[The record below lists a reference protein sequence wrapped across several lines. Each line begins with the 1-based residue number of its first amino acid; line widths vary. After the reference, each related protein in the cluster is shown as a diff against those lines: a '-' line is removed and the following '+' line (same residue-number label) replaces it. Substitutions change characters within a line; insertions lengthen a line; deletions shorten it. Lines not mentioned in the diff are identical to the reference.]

1 MVGYGKKVLFDNLT
15 NPDLLSVDIN
25 ASNPLI
31 KVLIKNKIKYTIRD
45 SKWFNRF
52 DPQLNH
58 QGVVVNFK
66 SKTALSLDDYL
77 KQNLKTDLIL
87 IIDSIEDPQ
96 NFGAI
101 MRTCDALGVKAI
113 IYKKDHQVQIND
125 FVNKA
130 SMGACNYLHLFKV
143 ANLANTLP
151 ALKANNYWI
160 YSSALND
167 QAKAYNKITYADK
180 VVLIVGNEK
189 SGVSARLLS
198 LSDTIIKIPMVGHV
212 QSLNV
217 SVATGILLAE
227 IIKH

>member
-1 MVGYGKKVLFDNLT
+1 
-15 NPDLLSVDIN
+15 
-25 ASNPLI
+25 
-31 KVLIKNKIKYTIRD
+31 
-45 SKWFNRF
+45 
-52 DPQLNH
+52 
-58 QGVVVNFK
+58 VVVNFK

-151 ALKANNYWI
+151 ALKANNY
-160 YSSALND
+160 
-167 QAKAYNKITYADK
+167 
-180 VVLIVGNEK
+180 
-189 SGVSARLLS
+189 
-198 LSDTIIKIPMVGHV
+198 
-212 QSLNV
+212 
-217 SVATGILLAE
+217 
-227 IIKH
+227 

>member
-1 MVGYGKKVLFDNLT
+1 
-15 NPDLLSVDIN
+15 
-25 ASNPLI
+25 
-31 KVLIKNKIKYTIRD
+31 
-45 SKWFNRF
+45 
-52 DPQLNH
+52 
-58 QGVVVNFK
+58 
-66 SKTALSLDDYL
+66 
-77 KQNLKTDLIL
+77 
-87 IIDSIEDPQ
+87 
-96 NFGAI
+96 
-101 MRTCDALGVKAI
+101 
-113 IYKKDHQVQIND
+113 
-125 FVNKA
+125 
-130 SMGACNYLHLFKV
+130 MGACNYLHLFKV